1 MSENDTEIAASLI
14 ELAGEITI
22 AWLQNPN
29 VNPGAQDVPAFL
41 KDMHAAVT
49 ELSSDK
55 SSQPEI
61 VTYEPAVSPR
71 GSVKSDHLVSL
82 IDGKKYKT
90 LKRHLALH
98 DLTPA
103 QYRER
108 YGLKADYPM
117 VAPDYAAQRREIAQK
132 LGLGR
137 KRTVPAA
144 AAASAPGEAV
154 SAPTKAPAKAKAVAA
169 KPAVAAKKVSAKT
182 AKAVTAGAAPVAAVV
197 DAKAVAEPA
206 VKSAPKAAP
215 KPKSAAKVAS
225 KVKASAEPTSTV
237 KAKAPAKPKAKVT
250 PKAEAKPK
258 AEPKTTTAK
267 TPAVEAV
274 SEAPAK
280 V

>member
-49 ELSSDK
+49 ELSSGK

-71 GSVKSDHLVSL
+71 VSVKSDHLVSL

-117 VAPDYAAQRREIAQK
+117 VAPDYAAKRRDIAQK

-154 SAPTKAPAKAKAVAA
+154 SAPKGSGQGESRSGKARGCSEEGFCQDGKGCDGGCRTGRCCCGRQSYSRTCGQ
-169 KPAVAAKKVSAKT
+169 VSTQDCAQ
-182 AKAVTAGAAPVAAVV
+182 
-197 DAKAVAEPA
+197 AE
-206 VKSAPKAAP
+206 VCCQGCF
-215 KPKSAAKVAS
+215 
-225 KVKASAEPTSTV
+225 EG
-237 KAKAPAKPKAKVT
+237 
-250 PKAEAKPK
+250 EGIG
-258 AEPKTTTAK
+258 
-267 TPAVEAV
+267 
-274 SEAPAK
+274 
-280 V
+280 